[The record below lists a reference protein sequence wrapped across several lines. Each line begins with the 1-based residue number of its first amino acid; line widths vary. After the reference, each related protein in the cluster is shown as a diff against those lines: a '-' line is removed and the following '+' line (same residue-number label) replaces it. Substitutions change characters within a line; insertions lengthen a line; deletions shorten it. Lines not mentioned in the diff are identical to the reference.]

1 MLPNMENLPTLHS
14 TALTDQPKNSNQY
27 TILILF
33 IVTRTESFFKCQMA
47 MSREVRN
54 LGTPRNELSCA

>member
-1 MLPNMENLPTLHS
+1 MQKYFKKFVSLVL
-14 TALTDQPKNSNQY
+14 ALSLSVVLSVPA
-27 TILILF
+27 L
-33 IVTRTESFFKCQMA
+33 A